1 MKFIEKIFSL
11 TNEVGHKVLT
21 ILGIKLKFQYNKEA
35 YLLEHIYCYLFNK
48 FCKVKRNKIVFG
60 NIANKQY
67 SCNPK
72 YLAEELLKRDVSK
85 FDLVWLVSK
94 NTNIEEIPSE
104 FRLVAY
110 NSIQA
115 LYELS
120 TARAVILNSHIFLPF
135 KKGFIKNKDSIFF
148 QTFHG
153 SMGIKKIDADTT
165 TYDDLGWTQWQI
177 KSQKATDY
185 LFTDSDFE
193 VGVFKSAFRGFGEIY
208 KLGKPRDVVFYQER
222 QPFIDKVKAFYDI
235 PLTNHI
241 LLYAPTW
248 RSDKRCSC
256 YNIDTRL
263 LKKVLRKKF
272 GGEWSILIKSH
283 IQMKKKIIA
292 ALYDPDDVINV
303 TAYPDMQEL
312 LVAADILISDYSSCL
327 PEFVI
332 SKRPSFIYAPDIDK
346 YEDGFYYDL
355 SVLPSPLAF
364 DNGDLANNILNF
376 DYELYRSRA
385 DKFLSKMGYQDDGAS
400 CERIINFILDKI

>member
-1 MKFIEKIFSL
+1 MKFIERIFSL
-11 TNEVGHKVLT
+11 TNETGHKVLT

-35 YLLEHIYCYLFNK
+35 YLFEHVYCYLCNK
-48 FCKVKRNKIVFG
+48 FCKVKKNKIVFG
-60 NIANKQY
+60 NIANMQY

-94 NTNIEEIPSE
+94 GTNLEEIPSE
-104 FRLVAY
+104 FRLVSY
-110 NSIQA
+110 NSVQA

-135 KKGFIKNKDSIFF
+135 KKGFIKNNDSIFF

-153 SMGIKKIDADTT
+153 SMGIKKIDADTR
-165 TYDDLGWTQWQI
+165 TYDDLGWTPWQI
-177 KSQKATDY
+177 KSQKAMDY

-193 VGVFKSAFRGFGEIY
+193 VRVFKSAFRGFGDIH
-208 KLGKPRDVVFYQER
+208 KLGKPRDVVFYKER
-222 QPFIDKVKAFYDI
+222 KPLIDKVKSFYDI
-235 PLTNHI
+235 PQGNNI

-256 YNIDTRL
+256 YNLDIKL
-263 LKKVLRKKF
+263 LKKVLKSRF
-272 GGEWSILIKSH
+272 GGEWSILIKAH
-283 IQMKKKIIA
+283 VNMKKKLFS
-292 ALYDPDDVINV
+292 ALYDIEDAINAS
-303 TAYPDMQEL
+303 AYPDMQEL

-332 SKRPSFIYAPDIDK
+332 SRKPSFLYATDLDK

-376 DYELYRSRA
+376 DYELYKLRSIE
-385 DKFLSKMGYQDDGAS
+385 FLSKMGYQDDGAS
-400 CERIINFILDKI
+400 CERIINFILSKI